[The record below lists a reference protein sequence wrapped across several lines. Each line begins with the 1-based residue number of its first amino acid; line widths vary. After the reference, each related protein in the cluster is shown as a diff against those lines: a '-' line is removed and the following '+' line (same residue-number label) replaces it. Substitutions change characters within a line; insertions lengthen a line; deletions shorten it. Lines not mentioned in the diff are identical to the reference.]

1 MHSVKIVN
9 QNHHYMEP
17 TITIYCKNTH
27 TYHEVPRGISL
38 IELKDLLDIR
48 LPFPIIAAHVNY
60 KVENL
65 NFLLYKPKDVEFL
78 DASSPSGMRAYVR
91 TLNMVLACAI
101 NELYP
106 RTDLRIEHPISKGYY
121 CTLQW
126 HINKTEEIGP
136 EPPQPVLT
144 PEMVEAI
151 KQRMMQIIAEDRP
164 IVEEEKQTKE
174 VIRMFAARYNNES
187 SIFEALG
194 NPYCRYFRMGDF
206 IDYYTNV
213 LLPSSGYLNVFDLEP
228 YKDGMLL
235 RIPNRSNPT
244 ILEDAIPQEK
254 MFSIFRE
261 YSRWNKLLRIHNVN
275 DFNVACKDKKSFE
288 MIKLAEAMQEKKIA
302 QIADAIAEKRPKL
315 VFISGPSSSGKT
327 TFSKRLQIQL
337 MVDGI
342 QPEVLSMDD
351 YFVNRV
357 DTPRDENGE
366 WDFEAVNAVDLP
378 FFRQQMQDILD
389 GKEVDLPTYDF
400 SIGER
405 VFEGRKLKLQKDS
418 VLIIEGLHA
427 LNPCILPDV
436 DKSLTFKIYV
446 SALTTINIDNH
457 NWIPTTDIRLLRRI
471 VRDYKYRNYSAK
483 ETIARCPS
491 VVRGETKWVYP
502 FQEEADVM
510 FNSALIFEF
519 AVLKL
524 HAEPILQEVP
534 KFCEEYT
541 EAHRLLKFLQY
552 FIPIPEKE
560 IPPTSLVREFVGG
573 SSFHY

>member
-1 MHSVKIVN
+1 
-9 QNHHYMEP
+9 MEA

-38 IELKDLLDIR
+38 IELKDLLNIQ
-48 LPFPIIAAHVNY
+48 LPYPIIAAHVNY

-65 NFLLYKPKDVEFL
+65 NFLLYKPKDIEFL

-91 TLNMVLACAI
+91 TLGMVLGCAV

-106 RTDLRIEHPISKGYY
+106 RMDLRVEHPISKGYY

-126 HINKTEEIGP
+126 HVDKNTEPEGEK
-136 EPPQPVLT
+136 EPPVMT
-144 PEMVEAI
+144 AEMITAI
-151 KQRMMQIIAEDRP
+151 KRRMEQIIAEDRP
-164 IVEEEKQTKE
+164 ISEEEKQTKE
-174 VIRMFAARYNNES
+174 VIRMFAERYNNES

-194 NPYCRYFRMGDF
+194 NPYCRYFRMGDYV
-206 IDYYTNV
+206 DYYTNV
-213 LLPSSGYLNVFDLEP
+213 LLPSSGYITLFDIEP
-228 YKDGMLL
+228 FQDGLLL
-235 RIPNRSNPT
+235 RIPNRQNPVV
-244 ILEDAIPQEK
+244 LEDAVTQDK
-254 MFSIFRE
+254 MFAIFRE
-261 YSRWNKLLRIHNVN
+261 YSRWNKLLRINNVS
-275 DFNVACKDKKSFE
+275 DFNVACKENKSFE
-288 MIKLAEAMQEKKIA
+288 LIKLAEALHEKKIA
-302 QIADAIAEKRPKL
+302 QIADAIAEKRPKI

-337 MVDGI
+337 LVDGI
-342 QPEVLSMDD
+342 RPEVLSMDD

-366 WDFEAVNAVDLP
+366 WDFENVNAVDLP
-378 FFRQQMQDILD
+378 FFRQQMNDLLE
-389 GKEVDLPTYDF
+389 GKEVELPTYDF

-405 VFEGRKLKLQKDS
+405 VFKGRKLKLQKDS
-418 VLIIEGLHA
+418 VLVIEGLHA
-427 LNPCILPDV
+427 LNPCLLPDV
-436 DKSLTFKIYV
+436 DRSLTFKIYV

-491 VVRGETKWVYP
+491 VVRGEQKWVYP

-519 AVLKL
+519 AVLKR
-524 HAEPILQEVP
+524 HAEPILAEVP

-552 FIPIPEKE
+552 FVPVPEKE
-560 IPPTSLVREFVGG
+560 IPPTSLLREFVGG

>member
-1 MHSVKIVN
+1 
-9 QNHHYMEP
+9 MEP
-17 TITIYCKNTH
+17 TITIYCKNTRS
-27 TYHEVPRGISL
+27 YHEVPRGISL
-38 IELKDLLDIR
+38 IELKDLLGIQ
-48 LPFPIIAAHVNY
+48 LPYPIIAAHVNY

-106 RTDLRIEHPISKGYY
+106 KTDLRIEHPINKGYY

-126 HINKTEEIGP
+126 HVDKEE
-136 EPPQPVLT
+136 EDAEETATPPVVT
-144 PEMVEAI
+144 PEVIAAI
-151 KQRMMQIIAEDRP
+151 KQRMKEIIAEDRP
-164 IVEEEKQTKE
+164 IYEEEKQTKE
-174 VIRMFAARYNNES
+174 VIKMFAARYNNES
-187 SIFEALG
+187 SIFETLG

-206 IDYYTNV
+206 VDYYSNV
-213 LLPSSGYLNVFDLEP
+213 LLPSSGYINLFDLEP
-228 YKDGMLL
+228 FKDGLLL

-244 ILEDAIPQEK
+244 VLEDSASQEK

-261 YSRWNKLLRIHNVN
+261 YNRWNKLLHINNVC

-288 MIKLAEAMQEKKIA
+288 MIKLAEALHEKKIA
-302 QIADAIAEKRPKL
+302 QIADKIAAKRPKI

-337 MVDGI
+337 LVDGI
-342 QPEVLSMDD
+342 KPEVLSMDD

-357 DTPRDENGE
+357 DTPKDENGE
-366 WDFEAVNAVDLP
+366 WDFENVNAVDLP
-378 FFRQQMQDILD
+378 FFRQQMHELLD
-389 GKEVDLPTYDF
+389 GQEIKLPTYDF
-400 SIGER
+400 TLGER
-405 VFEGRKLKLQKDS
+405 VFKGRKLKLQKDS
-418 VLIIEGLHA
+418 VLVIEGLHA

-436 DKSLTFKIYV
+436 DKDLTFKIFV

-471 VRDYKYRNYSAK
+471 VRDYKYRGYSAR

-491 VVRGETKWVYP
+491 VIRGEQKWVYP
-502 FQEEADVM
+502 FQEEADEM

-519 AVLKL
+519 AVLKR

-560 IPPTSLVREFVGG
+560 IPPTSFLREFVGG
-573 SSFHY
+573 SSFRY

>member
-1 MHSVKIVN
+1 
-9 QNHHYMEP
+9 MEA
-17 TITIYCKNTH
+17 TITIYCKNTR

-38 IELKDLLDIR
+38 IELKDLLHIQM
-48 LPFPIIAAHVNY
+48 PYPIIAAHVNY

-65 NFLLYKPKDVEFL
+65 DFLLYKPKDVEFL

-91 TLNMVLACAI
+91 TLGMVLACAV

-106 RTDLRIEHPISKGYY
+106 RMDLRVEHPISKGYY

-126 HINKTEEIGP
+126 HMSKSDNGAEAEE
-136 EPPQPVLT
+136 QPLVT
-144 PEMVEAI
+144 PEMVQAI
-151 KQRMMQIIAEDRP
+151 KKRMEQIIAEDRP
-164 IVEEEKQTKE
+164 IYEEEKQTKE
-174 VIRMFAARYNNES
+174 VIKMFAARFNNES
-187 SIFEALG
+187 SIFETLG
-194 NPYCRYFRMGDF
+194 NPYCRYFRMGDY

-213 LLPSSGYLNVFDLEP
+213 LLPSSGYITLFDIEP
-228 YKDGMLL
+228 FKDGMLV
-235 RIPNRSNPT
+235 RIPNRHNPL
-244 ILEDAIPQEK
+244 ILEDSIPQEK
-254 MFSIFRE
+254 MFSIFQE
-261 YSRWNKLLRIHNVN
+261 YNRWNKLLRINNVS
-275 DFNVACKDKKSFE
+275 DFNIACNAKKSFE
-288 MIKLAEAMQEKKIA
+288 LIKLAEGLHEKKIA
-302 QIADAIAEKRPKL
+302 QTADAIAAKRPKI

-337 MVDGI
+337 LVDGI
-342 QPEVLSMDD
+342 RPEVLSMDD

-357 DTPRDENGE
+357 DTPKDENGE
-366 WDFEAVNAVDLP
+366 YDFETVNAVDLP
-378 FFRQQMQDILD
+378 FFQKQMHDLLD

-400 SIGER
+400 TIGER
-405 VFEGRKLKLQKDS
+405 VFKGKKLKLQKDS
-418 VLIIEGLHA
+418 VLVIEGLHA
-427 LNPCILPDV
+427 LNPCVLPDV
-436 DKSLTFKIYV
+436 DKSLTFKIFV

-471 VRDYKYRNYSAK
+471 VRDYKYRGFSAR

-491 VVRGETKWVYP
+491 VVRGEMKWVYP

-519 AVLKL
+519 AVLKR

-552 FIPIPEKE
+552 FVPIPERE
-560 IPPTSLVREFVGG
+560 IPPTSFLREFVGG
-573 SSFHY
+573 SSFRY

>member
-1 MHSVKIVN
+1 
-9 QNHHYMEP
+9 MEP
-17 TITIYCKNTH
+17 TITVYCKNTH
-27 TYHEVPRGISL
+27 SYHEVPRGISL
-38 IELKDLLDIR
+38 IELKDLLGIQ
-48 LPFPIIAAHVNY
+48 LPYPIIAAHVNY

-65 NFLLYKPKDVEFL
+65 DFRLYKPKDIEFL
-78 DASSPSGMRAYVR
+78 DASTPSGMRVYVR
-91 TLNMVLACAI
+91 TLNMVLACAV

-106 RTDLRIEHPISKGYY
+106 RTDLRVEHPISKGYY

-126 HINKTEEIGP
+126 HVDKNTEP
-136 EPPQPVLT
+136 EEEKEPPVLT
-144 PEMVEAI
+144 KEMIAAI
-151 KQRMMQIIAEDRP
+151 KQRMLQIIAEDRP
-164 IVEEEKQTKE
+164 IYEEEKQTKE
-174 VIRMFAARYNNES
+174 VIKLFASRYNNET

-194 NPYCRYFRMGDF
+194 NPYCRYFRMGEY

-213 LLPSSGYLNVFDLEP
+213 LLPSSGYLTLFDIVP
-228 YKDGMLL
+228 YQDGLL
-235 RIPNRSNPT
+235 MRIPNRQNPT
-244 ILEDAIPQEK
+244 VLEDEVSQDK

-261 YSRWNKLLRIHNVN
+261 YNRWNKLLRINNVS
-275 DFNVACKDKKSFE
+275 DFNIACKQNKSFE
-288 MIKLAEAMQEKKIA
+288 LIKLAEALHEKKIA
-302 QIADAIAEKRPKL
+302 QIADAIAEKRPKI

-337 MVDGI
+337 LVDGI
-342 QPEVLSMDD
+342 LPEVLSMDD

-357 DTPRDENGE
+357 DTPRDENGN
-366 WDFEAVNAVDLP
+366 WDFEDVHAVDLP
-378 FFRQQMQDILD
+378 FFRQQMHDLLD
-389 GKEVDLPTYDF
+389 GKEIDLPTYDF
-400 SIGER
+400 AKGER

-418 VLIIEGLHA
+418 VLVIEGLHA
-427 LNPCILPDV
+427 LNPIILPDV
-436 DKSLTFKIYV
+436 DKDLTFKIYV

-457 NWIPTTDIRLLRRI
+457 NWIPTTDIRLLRRV
-471 VRDYKYRNYSAK
+471 VRDYKYRGYSAK

-491 VVRGETKWVYP
+491 VIRGEQKWVYP

-519 AVLKL
+519 AVLKR
-524 HAEPILQEVP
+524 HAEPILSEVP

-560 IPPTSLVREFVGG
+560 IPPTSLLREFVGG

>member
-1 MHSVKIVN
+1 
-9 QNHHYMEP
+9 MEA
-17 TITIYCKNTH
+17 TITVYCKNTH

-38 IELKDLLDIR
+38 IQLKDLIGIQ
-48 LPFPIIAAHVNY
+48 LPYPIIAAHVNY

-65 NFLLYKPKDVEFL
+65 DFLLYKPKDVEFL

-91 TLNMVLACAI
+91 TLGMVLGAAV

-106 RTDLRIEHPISKGYY
+106 RMDLRVEHPISKGYY

-126 HINKTEEIGP
+126 HQDKDEEIP
-136 EPPQPVLT
+136 EEQQPPVLQ
-144 PEMVEAI
+144 PEMIAAI
-151 KQRMMQIIAEDRP
+151 KRRMLQIIAENRP
-164 IVEEEKQTKE
+164 IYEEEKQTKE
-174 VIRMFAARYNNES
+174 VIKMFAARYNNES

-194 NPYCRYFRMGDF
+194 NPYCRYFRMGDYV
-206 IDYYTNV
+206 DYYTNV
-213 LLPSSGYLNVFDLEP
+213 LLPSSGYINVFDIEP
-228 YKDGMLL
+228 FQDGLLL

-244 ILEDAIPQEK
+244 VLEDAVAQDK

-261 YSRWNKLLRIHNVN
+261 YNRWNKLLHINNVS
-275 DFNVACKDKKSFE
+275 DFNVACKQNKSFE
-288 MIKLAEAMQEKKIA
+288 LIKLAEALHEKKIA
-302 QIADAIAEKRPKL
+302 QIADAIAEKQPKV

-342 QPEVLSMDD
+342 KPEVLSMDD

-366 WDFEAVNAVDLP
+366 WDFENVNAVDLP
-378 FFRQQMQDILD
+378 FFRQQMKDILD

-400 SIGER
+400 SKGER
-405 VFEGRKLKLQKDS
+405 VFEGRKLRLQKNS
-418 VLIIEGLHA
+418 VLVIEGLHA

-457 NWIPTTDIRLLRRI
+457 NWIPTTDIRLLRRV
-471 VRDYKYRNYSAK
+471 VRDYKYRGFSAK

-491 VVRGETKWVYP
+491 VVRGEQKWVYP

-519 AVLKL
+519 AVLKR
-524 HAEPILQEVP
+524 HAEPILSEVP

-552 FIPIPEKE
+552 FVPVPEKE
-560 IPPTSLVREFVGG
+560 IPPTSLLREFVGG

>member
-1 MHSVKIVN
+1 
-9 QNHHYMEP
+9 MEA

-38 IELKDLLDIR
+38 IELKDLLKIQ
-48 LPFPIIAAHVNY
+48 LPYPIIAAHVNY

-65 NFLLYKPKDVEFL
+65 NFLLYKPKDIEFL

-91 TLNMVLACAI
+91 TLGMVLGCAV

-106 RTDLRIEHPISKGYY
+106 RMDLRVEHPISKGYY

-126 HINKTEEIGP
+126 HVDKNTEPEGEK
-136 EPPQPVLT
+136 EPPVMT
-144 PEMVEAI
+144 AEMITAI
-151 KQRMMQIIAEDRP
+151 KRRMEQIIAEDRP
-164 IVEEEKQTKE
+164 ISEEEKQTKE
-174 VIRMFAARYNNES
+174 VIRMFAERYNNES

-194 NPYCRYFRMGDF
+194 NPYCRYFRMGDYV
-206 IDYYTNV
+206 DYYTNV
-213 LLPSSGYLNVFDLEP
+213 LLPSSGYITLFDIEP
-228 YKDGMLL
+228 FQDGLLL
-235 RIPNRSNPT
+235 RIPNRQNPVV
-244 ILEDAIPQEK
+244 LEDAVTQDK
-254 MFSIFRE
+254 MFAIFRE
-261 YSRWNKLLRIHNVN
+261 YSRWNKLLRINNVS
-275 DFNVACKDKKSFE
+275 DFNVACKENKSFE
-288 MIKLAEAMQEKKIA
+288 LIKLAEALHEKKIA
-302 QIADAIAEKRPKL
+302 QIADAIAEKRPKI

-337 MVDGI
+337 LVDGI
-342 QPEVLSMDD
+342 RPEVLSMDD

-366 WDFEAVNAVDLP
+366 WDFENVNAVDLP
-378 FFRQQMQDILD
+378 FFRQQMNDLLE
-389 GKEVDLPTYDF
+389 GKEVELPTYDF

-405 VFEGRKLKLQKDS
+405 VFKGRKLKLQKDS
-418 VLIIEGLHA
+418 VLVIEGLHA
-427 LNPCILPDV
+427 LNPCLLPDV
-436 DKSLTFKIYV
+436 DRSLTFKIYV

-491 VVRGETKWVYP
+491 VVRGEQKWVYP

-519 AVLKL
+519 AVLKR
-524 HAEPILQEVP
+524 HAEPILAEVP

-552 FIPIPEKE
+552 FVPVPEKE
-560 IPPTSLVREFVGG
+560 IPPTSLLREFVGG

>member
-1 MHSVKIVN
+1 
-9 QNHHYMEP
+9 MEP
-17 TITIYCKNTH
+17 TITIYCKNTR
-27 TYHEVPRGISL
+27 TYHDVPRGISL
-38 IELKDLLDIR
+38 IELKDLLGIQ
-48 LPFPIIAAHVNY
+48 LKYPIIAAHVNY

-65 NFLLYKPKDVEFL
+65 NFLLYKPKDIEFL
-78 DASSPSGMRAYVR
+78 DASSPSGMGVYVR
-91 TLNMVLACAI
+91 TLSMVLACAV

-106 RTDLRIEHPISKGYY
+106 TMDLRAEHPINKGYY

-126 HINKTEEIGP
+126 HQDKNTEPDDTKT
-136 EPPQPVLT
+136 PPVMT
-144 PEMVEAI
+144 KEMVATI
-151 KQRMMQIIAEDRP
+151 KQRMQQIIAENRP
-164 IVEEEKQTKE
+164 IYEEEKQTKE
-174 VIRMFAARYNNES
+174 VIQLFAERYNNES
-187 SIFEALG
+187 SIFETLG

-213 LLPSSGYLNVFDLEP
+213 LLPSSGYITLFDIVP
-228 YKDGMLL
+228 YKDGLL
-235 RIPNRSNPT
+235 VRIPNRQHPNQ
-244 ILEDAIPQEK
+244 LEDAIQQEK
-254 MFSIFRE
+254 MFSIFQE
-261 YSRWNKLLRIHNVN
+261 YNRWNKLLRINNVS
-275 DFNVACKDKKSFE
+275 DFNIACKDKRSFE
-288 MIKLAEAMQEKKIA
+288 LIKLAEALHEKKIA
-302 QIADAIAEKRPKL
+302 QTADAIAAKRPKI

-337 MVDGI
+337 LVDGI
-342 QPEVLSMDD
+342 KPEVLSMDD

-366 WDFEAVNAVDLP
+366 WDFEDVRAVDLP
-378 FFRQQMQDILD
+378 FFQQQMHDLLD
-389 GKEVDLPTYDF
+389 GKEVSLPTYDF
-400 SIGER
+400 TIGER
-405 VFEGRKLKLQKDS
+405 VFKGRKLKLQKDS
-418 VLIIEGLHA
+418 VLVIEGLHA
-427 LNPCILPDV
+427 LNPCVLPDV
-436 DKSLTFKIYV
+436 DSSLTFKIFV

-471 VRDYKYRNYSAK
+471 VRDYKYRNFSAR

-510 FNSALIFEF
+510 FNSALLFEF
-519 AVLKL
+519 AVLKR

-560 IPPTSLVREFVGG
+560 IPPTSFLREFVGG
-573 SSFHY
+573 SSFRY